1 MLEHELLNKLAN
13 IKKGRMFRITYLSE
27 PSLRADAKK
36 LGYKIQK
43 KTTATVR
50 YGVKYANIKRVQSRE
65 AARTEPKIERA
76 PWWHWKIPQVIQE
89 HNTKEKLYLQ
99 VATLPKHSNSHSV
112 YIVTDPN
119 GAISMY
125 SREEVQRLDIVQPSY
140 WNSSSPEVI
149 SIEIGN
155 IVADKENKDVE
166 RMKARSLAVHDAHDK
181 ASVYANA
188 AGYVLGDL
196 ISISDSFPSSSYGT
210 TRLYAMAEASAP
222 LSDSLEYYPGDIS
235 ISDEVHV
242 VYSLSR

>member
-1 MLEHELLNKLAN
+1 MLEHELLSKLAN
-13 IKKGRMFRITYLSE
+13 IKKGRLFRITYLSE

-50 YGVKYANIKRVQSRE
+50 YGVKYANIKRVQLRE
-65 AARTEPKIERA
+65 SARTEPKVERA

-99 VATLPKHSNSHSV
+99 VATMPKHSNSHSV

-140 WNSSSPEVI
+140 WNSASPEVL

-155 IVADKENKDVE
+155 I
-166 RMKARSLAVHDAHDK
+166 
-181 ASVYANA
+181 
-188 AGYVLGDL
+188 
-196 ISISDSFPSSSYGT
+196 ISIS
-210 TRLYAMAEASAP
+210 
-222 LSDSLEYYPGDIS
+222 
-235 ISDEVHV
+235 
-242 VYSLSR
+242 